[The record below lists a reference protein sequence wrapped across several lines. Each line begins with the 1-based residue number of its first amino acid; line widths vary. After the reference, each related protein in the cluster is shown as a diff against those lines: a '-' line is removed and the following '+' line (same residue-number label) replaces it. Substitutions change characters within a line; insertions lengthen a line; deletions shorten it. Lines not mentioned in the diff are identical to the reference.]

1 MALAITSTAILLA
14 ACADDV
20 ESQGQPNAAGPAEV
34 ATGLDVPWGVAFL
47 PDGTALIAERN
58 SGAIKH
64 LTSPGVVNDVGG
76 VAGVAARGEG
86 GLLGLATS
94 GQTVF
99 AYVTTGQDNRV
110 VQMSFDGNAVTGQS
124 PILTGIPAGNI
135 HDGGRIA
142 FGPDGKLYVTTG
154 EVGSRDLAQDRSSLG
169 GKILRINPDGSIPA
183 DNPDPASPVWSFGHR
198 NIQGLAWDSAG
209 RLWATE
215 YGANTW
221 DELNLIRPGANYGWP
236 MAEGRAGMEG
246 LIDPV
251 VQWGTDEASPSG
263 LAYYRRLTMGRCLAR
278 TAAVSNTGRRGR
290 HAGPTPVSVRRTV
303 RAATHGGRSTG
314 RHTVVHHEQPRR
326 PRESARRRRPDP
338 ELPPLSLLRVR
349 RPRRRTNPRGS
360 PERIDLLGEPTD
372 RSGDGVIDATEDN
385 RTVVRFAA
393 CAHHLAVRVNQI
405 AFLAGGR
412 QCRPHAG
419 QHAAGG
425 IVDVVDAR
433 HLQYGHLE
441 PLALLLDGAQYLLG
455 PCE

>member
-142 FGPDGKLYVTTG
+142 FGPDEKLYVATG

-263 LAYYRRLTMGRCLAR
+263 LAYYGGSLWVAALRGQRLFQI
-278 TAAVSNTGRRGR
+278 
-290 HAGPTPVSVRRTV
+290 PV
-303 RAATHGGRSTG
+303 GGDGTLG
-314 RHTVVHHEQPRR
+314 Q
-326 PRESARRRRPDP
+326 
-338 ELPPLSLLRVR
+338 PLSLFGGQYGRLRTVAAAPDGTLWFTTSNR
-349 RPRRRTNPRGS
+349 DGRGS
-360 PERIDLLGEPTD
+360 PRA
-372 RSGDGVIDATEDN
+372 GDD
-385 RTVVRFAA
+385 
-393 CAHHLAVRVNQI
+393 QI
-405 AFLAGGR
+405 LSF
-412 QCRPHAG
+412 RP
-419 QHAAGG
+419 
-425 IVDVVDAR
+425 
-433 HLQYGHLE
+433 
-441 PLALLLDGAQYLLG
+441 
-455 PCE
+455 